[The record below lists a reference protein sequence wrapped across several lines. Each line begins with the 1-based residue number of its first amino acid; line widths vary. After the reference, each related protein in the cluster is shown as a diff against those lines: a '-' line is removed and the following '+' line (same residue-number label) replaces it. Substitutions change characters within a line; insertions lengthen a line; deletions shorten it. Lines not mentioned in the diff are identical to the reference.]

1 MRFCTALVGEG
12 GEHARVLESRTPLP
26 RARPHT
32 LQSDLDG
39 DRLEPGV
46 PESVSEDV
54 GSGGRASAR
63 VREEETQQVNP
74 GAVPAG
80 GDAD

>member
-1 MRFCTALVGEG
+1 M
-12 GEHARVLESRTPLP
+12 LESRTPLP
-26 RARPHT
+26 KARPHT
-32 LQSDLDG
+32 FQPHLEG

-54 GSGGRASAR
+54 ESGGRVSAR
-63 VREEETQQVNP
+63 VREEERQQVNP
-74 GAVPAG
+74 RAVPAG